1 MFYQEGPGLWPPVVW
16 PPSLLQKQEGL
27 FTHLCRSVKSPH
39 PTEQT
44 TLAPHAPTAPSPA
57 TSLPARTLSLTKY
70 PVLQCIPFRSRPTP
84 MISPHFHR
92 SHTGG
97 VNTEHSLPHPASF
110 WGVKLAPL
118 SPTPS
123 PPSSPGSA
131 SSTPRK
137 RCLTAQ
143 LLLCSHFSSG
153 LCIIILSQN
162 KPLALRGLNPCSTQT
177 VPKPGPRSPSLPTSS
192 PLGISEGFDCACI
205 PPHPQIHPGTE

>member
-1 MFYQEGPGLWPPVVW
+1 MATSGVASISPPETGGAIHPPVSFCEITTSHRANN
-16 PPSLLQKQEGL
+16 PGSS
-27 FTHLCRSVKSPH
+27 RPH
-39 PTEQT
+39 
-44 TLAPHAPTAPSPA
+44 SSI
-57 TSLPARTLSLTKY
+57 TSYLLPARTLSLTKY

-205 PPHPQIHPGTE
+205 PPHRQIHPGTE